1 LGLGSSGVD
10 LGWSKGF
17 ILPPSL
23 GLTRLSRVLGA
34 VLALFLEWAL
44 PPRFLFL
51 KGAFGGGEWSGSI
64 PILWMFGF
72 QQKMSG
78 VAPGVYILKFTI
90 NNWNAL
96 APPKGPDAECS

>member
-1 LGLGSSGVD
+1 MGLGSSGVD

-51 KGAFGGGEWSGSI
+51 KGVFG
-64 PILWMFGF
+64 
-72 QQKMSG
+72 
-78 VAPGVYILKFTI
+78 
-90 NNWNAL
+90 
-96 APPKGPDAECS
+96 

>member
-1 LGLGSSGVD
+1 MD

-44 PPRFLFL
+44 PPRFLL
-51 KGAFGGGEWSGSI
+51 RVRLVEEWRRMEWLNSYFMDVWFPTKDERSGSWSLHI
-64 PILWMFGF
+64 EIYH
-72 QQKMSG
+72 K
-78 VAPGVYILKFTI
+78 
-90 NNWNAL
+90 
-96 APPKGPDAECS
+96 